1 MLLSCLL
8 YAIFTRS
15 VLNNFSYIYI
25 KGYVTRKSQQNYV
38 WFNTLFSN
46 VKYSCLST
54 QNSKSLKKKR
64 DKEKN
69 SYYTVTEMLKGQ
81 IVHQS
86 ISLYPTIVS
95 LIQLF
100 FSATVI

>member
-1 MLLSCLL
+1 M
-8 YAIFTRS
+8 
-15 VLNNFSYIYI
+15 
-25 KGYVTRKSQQNYV
+25 
-38 WFNTLFSN
+38 
-46 VKYSCLST
+46 

-69 SYYTVTEMLKGQ
+69 SYYTVTEMFQGQ

-100 FSATVI
+100 LAPL

>member
-54 QNSKSLKKKR
+54 QNSKALKKKEAR
-64 DKEKN
+64 KKN

-100 FSATVI
+100 LAPL